1 MSKVLKTIRDQNTT
15 SHAKGDGAYQNERRI
30 EMKLAITVGK
40 PQFEADL
47 ERRFGRCAYFIIVD
61 TETRAWQSFPNPAV
75 EARGGAGTQAAQFLA
90 NQGVEAVVSG
100 DFGPNAFTALDA
112 AGIRMYSAQKGQAE
126 TLVDDFLGKRLE
138 SVSGSTGPQRHGGQR
153 GQGGRRR

>member
-1 MSKVLKTIRDQNTT
+1 
-15 SHAKGDGAYQNERRI
+15 
-30 EMKLAITVGK
+30 MKLAITGGT
-40 PQFEADL
+40 PQFETPL

-61 TETRAWQSFPNPAV
+61 TETRAWEAFPNPAA

-112 AGIRMYSAQKGQAE
+112 ANIQMYSAQEGQAD
-126 TLVDDFLGKRLE
+126 TLVDDFLAERL
-138 SVSGSTGPQRHGGQR
+138 VRVTGSTGPAHHGGGR
-153 GQGGRRR
+153 SQGGRQQ